1 MRDNQKLIE
10 LIAEMIGEEIV
21 VVVGGILEDLMG
33 AGLIGAP
40 IPRTDIQEKD
50 GERREAERKEQV
62 EQLAAR
68 LLIAVDEAT
77 SGAEVTYAETVRR
90 EAAER
95 LEVEQGHRDRADLIG
110 ARYEPFS
117 PPLETE
123 ELQGLVES
131 LKKPAE
137 KPSCDCEECSVGS
150 PHLCVKKT
158 RCSCAEDG
166 TWCPDCPGG
175 FDDFHRPL
183 M

>member
-10 LIAEMIGEEIV
+10 LIAGMIGEEIV
-21 VVVGGILEDLMG
+21 VVVGGILEDLMDFG
-33 AGLIGAP
+33 YLSEGEAGLIGAP
-40 IPRTDIQEKD
+40 IPRTDIQKKD

-137 KPSCDCEECSVGS
+137 TSSDDDDDD
-150 PHLCVKKT
+150 HWLC
-158 RCSCAEDG
+158 RSYPAA
-166 TWCPDCPGG
+166 W
-175 FDDFHRPL
+175 
-183 M
+183 